1 MKNIIFTIL
10 KIFVIL
16 IFVAFILEEYF
27 VIKEYKNDD
36 KLIYKNKKIDYVIIL
51 GARVYGEKPSESL
64 VERIKKASEFLQKN
78 NSVKVIATGGK
89 GSNEKISEA
98 LAIKR

>member
-36 KLIYKNKKIDYVIIL
+36 KLIYKNKKSKL
-51 GARVYGEKPSESL
+51 
-64 VERIKKASEFLQKN
+64 LQN
-78 NSVKVIATGGK
+78 I
-89 GSNEKISEA
+89 EA
-98 LAIKR
+98 VLFVL